1 IAEFGMR
8 NSRDSEFRI
17 PNSEFAQTVERL
29 LSSPRYGERWA
40 RHWLDVVRYAET
52 NGYERGAAKPNGWK
66 YPDYVSRAFNEDK
79 PYDRFI
85 LEQLAGDEL
94 PDATPETI
102 IATGCYRLGPFDDE
116 PADPKTD
123 RFDQL
128 DDMVSTTSQAFMGLT
143 MGCARCHHHKFDPL
157 TQHDYYRMVAIF
169 DPM

>member
-1 IAEFGMR
+1 
-8 NSRDSEFRI
+8 
-17 PNSEFAQTVERL
+17 PNV
-29 LSSPRYGERWA
+29 
-40 RHWLDVVRYAET
+40 
-52 NGYERGAAKPNGWK
+52 WK
-66 YPDYVSRAFNEDK
+66 YRDYVIRAFNEDK

-123 RFDQL
+123 RFDHP

-169 DPM
+169 DPMQRPVNGRTELDRPAVPRSQPRPWYDLAPRGYFLTEPSPK